1 MLMRIGL
8 WRGVVSLLEP
18 MPTLY
23 SYHIAGCQHSAV
35 AGDFSRGPV
44 TEHSSSHQCLIA
56 NAFLAWDLQKHLW
69 QISLNSVETWCYIVL
84 LGTFSAVALSRKRC
98 VGKPKLRHCMLRS
111 ACRTVPLSAQKEPC
125 IQHSHVDITM

>member
-1 MLMRIGL
+1 M
-8 WRGVVSLLEP
+8 SLLDFMHACTRDEVRL
-18 MPTLY
+18 TEY
-23 SYHIAGCQHSAV
+23 SLGHSADEKPLKHNAGCQHSAV

-84 LGTFSAVALSRKRC
+84 LGTFSAVALSRKR
-98 VGKPKLRHCMLRS
+98 
-111 ACRTVPLSAQKEPC
+111 
-125 IQHSHVDITM
+125 